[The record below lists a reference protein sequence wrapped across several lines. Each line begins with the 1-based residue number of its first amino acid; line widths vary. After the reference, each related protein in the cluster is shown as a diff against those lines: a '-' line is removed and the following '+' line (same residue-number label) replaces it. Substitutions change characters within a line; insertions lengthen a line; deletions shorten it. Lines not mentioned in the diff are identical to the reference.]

1 MIAGP
6 HPKTC
11 IGLPTSVRGPEPA
24 PSIFKSCF
32 LPDPILARP
41 LLSPHFGIST
51 TPTNQRN
58 NNNFGSFQFLQNW
71 ILAIFLVMHPTLLH
85 VQPPFITKKMC
96 WSFKQSKILF
106 RVQQKCISTAL
117 ACSACSVLCSVL
129 IVRAA
134 SLMIFLS
141 LNFTW
146 SYVFRNIGE
155 WHCKLGIIL
164 MLGWARTRSTHHGH
178 ARVCRCQ
185 VRGGDGDVLRGARGG
200 VVLLIIN
207 ISTLQM
213 IDTFNIESNGEST
226 LKKDWMEDALIYL
239 IGRK

>member
-11 IGLPTSVRGPEPA
+11 IWLPTWLRGPKLA

-85 VQPPFITKKMC
+85 VQPPFITKKTC
-96 WSFKQSKILF
+96 WSFKQSKMLF

-141 LNFTW
+141 LNFTL

-155 WHCKLGIIL
+155 WYCKRRARHYSDVGRSTNTQH
-164 MLGWARTRSTHHGH
+164 APRTRSC
-178 ARVCRCQ
+178 VQ
-185 VRGGDGDVLRGARGG
+185 VPGEGGMETYCGGRGVGL
-200 VVLLIIN
+200 
-207 ISTLQM
+207 SC
-213 IDTFNIESNGEST
+213 
-226 LKKDWMEDALIYL
+226 
-239 IGRK
+239 

>member
-1 MIAGP
+1 MY
-6 HPKTC
+6 KY
-11 IGLPTSVRGPEPA
+11 S
-24 PSIFKSCF
+24 
-32 LPDPILARP
+32 
-41 LLSPHFGIST
+41 FG
-51 TPTNQRN
+51 
-58 NNNFGSFQFLQNW
+58 
-71 ILAIFLVMHPTLLH
+71 M
-85 VQPPFITKKMC
+85 
-96 WSFKQSKILF
+96 
-106 RVQQKCISTAL
+106 
-117 ACSACSVLCSVL
+117 LCSVL

-141 LNFTW
+141 LNFTL

-155 WHCKLGIIL
+155 WYCKRRARHYSDVG
-164 MLGWARTRSTHHGH
+164 MSTNTQHAPRTRSC
-178 ARVCRCQ
+178 VQ
-185 VRGGDGDVLRGARGG
+185 VPGEGGDGDVLRGARGG